1 MPLLAFV
8 LPRAFHRLRLRQR
21 HSCCT
26 AALLGVLLCFS
37 GRGAQGQDAPT
48 REYNIKAVFLHHFTH
63 FVEWPPA
70 PAAAAEAGAFVV
82 GVLGDDPF
90 NGALEE
96 VTRGEKVRDRP
107 IEVRRFGIEDE
118 FTQCDL
124 LFVARSE
131 EPRMDDIIARV
142 RDRPI
147 LTLGD
152 TEDFAS
158 RGGMVGFVT
167 RENRVRLQINLGAA
181 RAAGFSI
188 SSNLLRAATIVDSA
202 GIDDQ

>member
-1 MPLLAFV
+1 MTV
-8 LPRAFHRLRLRQR
+8 LGSIIAHVVGCWWAPWSGGRSKAVLVG
-21 HSCCT
+21 
-26 AALLGVLLCFS
+26 ALLCLS
-37 GRGAQGQDAPT
+37 GRVAQAQDAPS
-48 REYNIKAVFLHHFTH
+48 REYSIKAVFLHHFTH
-63 FVEWPPA
+63 FVDWPSTTE
-70 PAAAAEAGAFVV
+70 AAESGPFLV

-90 NGALEE
+90 EGALEE

-107 IEVRRFGIEDE
+107 IEVRRYAISDD

-124 LFVARSE
+124 LFVTRSE
-131 EPRMDDIIARV
+131 ASRMTDIIARV

-152 TEDFAS
+152 TEEFVH

-167 RENRVRLQINLGAA
+167 RDNRVRLQINLEAA

-188 SSNLLRAATIVDSA
+188 NSNLLRAATIVGSA
-202 GIDDQ
+202 ATGE